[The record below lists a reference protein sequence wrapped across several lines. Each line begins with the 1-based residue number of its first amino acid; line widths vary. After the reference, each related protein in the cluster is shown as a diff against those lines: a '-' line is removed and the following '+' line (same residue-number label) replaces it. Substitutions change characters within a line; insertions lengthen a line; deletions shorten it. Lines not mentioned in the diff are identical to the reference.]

1 MNKEAFLL
9 IEKILKSGKY
19 KIGIHNQFCKT
30 FCIYK
35 LFEEV
40 HSKLTGKAKVDNC
53 QSNTGVSTKYIL
65 DGSLSS
71 VYGLGNFSL
80 KNGKASQLILTTDNN
95 QFIELLRELL

>member
-1 MNKEAFLL
+1 MNKQAFLL

-19 KIGIHNQFCKT
+19 QIGVHNAYCNT

-53 QSNTGVSTKYIL
+53 LSNTKVSTKYIL
-65 DGSLSS
+65 DDSLSY

-80 KNGKASQLILTTDNN
+80 KNGKADKLILTTDNN